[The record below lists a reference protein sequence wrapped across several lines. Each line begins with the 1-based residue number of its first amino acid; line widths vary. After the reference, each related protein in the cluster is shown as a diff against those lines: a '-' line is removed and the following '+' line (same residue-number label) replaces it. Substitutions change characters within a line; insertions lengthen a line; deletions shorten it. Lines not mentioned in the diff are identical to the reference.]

1 MSGQVRQV
9 AFRLKSDGKAEVQ
22 RDFKDVGDSGA
33 KAYAHIEQ
41 AAIEAG
47 HAADRQMAKYREMA
61 KAAEAAGKAADAQR
75 RINALLGV
83 NAPVGKSAKDSMEAF
98 MQAPGRGLSTM
109 QRQTLVY
116 TASDVFASAASG
128 MNPAMIAMQQGP
140 QVLQAFV
147 VEGGKAAATML
158 KLGVA
163 VGVPATAVGLMTAAF
178 LAQREANRQLEISV
192 SGIGAASGE
201 SADSL
206 RALADANRD
215 AGKLTAGAAREMAG
229 AYAETGRIGGQVIG
243 QLIADTR
250 AYATVT
256 RQDAKAATSELAKA
270 FADPAKGAEL
280 LNSKLGLLDDGTMRY
295 IQTLLEQNRATDAQ
309 LVLADALSRRL
320 ENTASSVSV
329 LGGAWDE
336 VKRKAAGAW
345 EWMGKAVDRAL
356 GGGPALARIQDLT
369 NERAVQAQVPFGM
382 GNRRVQE
389 IDAELAKIRS
399 QEAARARQAEQTRAN
414 LIASDAR
421 TVQDRVNPLPGRLRE
436 LRADEAKLK
445 GALDKGL
452 LTDTAQAQ
460 KDLAALRKEIKAV
473 EAGYTSASA
482 QASAL
487 ARESRE
493 GASAA
498 RKAAREAERE
508 AKEAERQAKRLA
520 DLQSRDHLA
529 LAKAQGI
536 KVLIEEAEREG
547 RVRSLTNEY
556 ESAGLSL
563 TRARLLAQQQVSME
577 TQAEFE
583 ARRKLA
589 TELPTDF
596 VSTQDALKRQELILA
611 GANDNIDAAKQMK
624 GAYESAFDRIGDM
637 LAAGKTD
644 WSSYR
649 DAGKAAINDI
659 IGEMLRL
666 AAINPLKNALF
677 GQNNPTL
684 GSGGILGAIF
694 GKGGGS
700 KAGLLPGEWPP
711 MQLPERWNFGGGSIL
726 SSVFKVLR
734 IPGFAAGTDYA
745 PGGWAKVGE
754 YGEELVRLPRG
765 SQVFNAQRT
774 AAMTKGGGDVSVPIS
789 ISIDARG
796 AGPREVEALSARL
809 DRFEREFPGQV
820 VAVVTDARERRWM

>member
-9 AFRLKSDGKAEVQ
+9 AFRLKSDGKAEIK
-22 RDFKDVGDSGA
+22 RDFKEVGGEGA
-33 KAYAHIEQ
+33 QAYSHIE
-41 AAIEAG
+41 
-47 HAADRQMAKYREMA
+47 
-61 KAAEAAGKAADAQR
+61 KAAMAATRAAELHAVKTREVTSAVEAARRASDAQR
-75 RINALLGV
+75 QINGLLGV
-83 NAPVGKSAKDSMEAF
+83 QGSGGVVAANDPRSR
-98 MQAPGRGLSTM
+98 APGLSPSL
-109 QRQTLVY
+109 RQTGIY
-116 TASDVFASAASG
+116 TISDIVASAGSGAS
-128 MNPAMIAMQQGP
+128 PAMIALQQGP
-140 QVLQAFV
+140 QVLQALIL
-147 VEGGKAAATML
+147 EGGKAASTML

-163 VGVPATAVGLMTAAF
+163 IGIPAAAVGTLSAAF
-178 LAQREANRQLEISV
+178 LAQREASRQLEISV

-206 RALADANRD
+206 RALADANRE
-215 AGKLTAGAAREMAG
+215 AGQLTAGAAREMAG

-356 GGGPALARIQDLT
+356 GGGPRLDRIQFLTDQRADLAKVGGRVA
-369 NERAVQAQVPFGM
+369 E
-382 GNRRVQE
+382 NRIRD
-389 IDAELAKIRS
+389 IDAEVSRLRGELA
-399 QEAARARQAEQTRAN
+399 ADARRAEQTRSN
-414 LIASDAR
+414 QIAADAR
-421 TVQDRVNPLPGRLRE
+421 AVQDRVNPLPGRLRG
-436 LRADEAKLK
+436 LRADEAQLK
-445 GALDKGL
+445 SALDKGL

-473 EAGYTSASA
+473 EAGYSSASA

-487 ARESRE
+487 GRESRA

-498 RKAAREAERE
+498 RKAAREAERD

-520 DLQSRDHLA
+520 DLQSRDQLA

-536 KVLIEEAEREG
+536 KVLVEEAEREA
-547 RVRSLTNEY
+547 RVRSLINEY
-556 ESAGLSL
+556 ESVGLSL
-563 TRARLLAQQQVSME
+563 THARLIAQQQVSME

-583 ARRKLA
+583 ARRRLA
-589 TELPTDF
+589 TELPPDF
-596 VSTQDALKRQELILA
+596 VSTQDAMKRQELILA

-694 GKGGGS
+694 GKGGGA
-700 KAGLLPGEWPP
+700 KGILPGDQPA
-711 MQLPERWNFGGGSIL
+711 MQLPTNIFGGGSIL

-754 YGEELVRLPRG
+754 QGEELVRLPRG

-774 AAMTKGGGDVSVPIS
+774 AAMTKGGGDVTVPIT
-789 ISIDARG
+789 INLNAPG
-796 AGPREVEALSARL
+796 AGPREVDALLARME
-809 DRFEREFPGQV
+809 RFEREFPGKV

>member
-1 MSGQVRQV
+1 MSIVRQV
-9 AFRLKSDGKAEVQ
+9 AFRLKSDGKAEIK
-22 RDFKDVGDSGA
+22 RDFKEVGDTGAEAYTHIEKAAAAATRATELQAIKTRELTSAVEAARRASQAQRSINSILGAQGSGA
-33 KAYAHIEQ
+33 P
-41 AAIEAG
+41 AAAN
-47 HAADRQMAKYREMA
+47 D
-61 KAAEAAGKAADAQR
+61 
-75 RINALLGV
+75 
-83 NAPVGKSAKDSMEAF
+83 PKSR
-98 MQAPGRGLSTM
+98 PPGLSPSL
-109 QRQTLVY
+109 RQTGVY
-116 TASDVFASAASG
+116 TISDIVASG
-128 MNPAMIAMQQGP
+128 ASGASPAMIALQQGP
-140 QVLQAFV
+140 QVLQALIL
-147 VEGGKAAATML
+147 EGGKAASTML

-163 VGVPATAVGLMTAAF
+163 IGIPAAAVGTLSAAF

-320 ENTASSVSV
+320 EGTASSVSV
-329 LGGAWDE
+329 LGGAWDV
-336 VKRKAAGAW
+336 VKRKAADAW

-356 GGGPALARIQDLT
+356 GGGTALQRIQDLT
-369 NERAVQAQVPFGM
+369 NERAVQAALPFGN
-382 GNRRVQE
+382 GKRRVQE

-399 QEAARARQAEQTRAN
+399 QEAARERQAAQTRAN
-414 LIASDAR
+414 QLAADAR
-421 TVQDRVNPLPGRLRE
+421 AVQDRVNPLSGRLRD
-436 LRADEAKLK
+436 LRADEARLK
-445 GALDKGL
+445 GALDKGV

-460 KDLAALRKEIKAV
+460 KDLESLRKEIKAV
-473 EAGYTSASA
+473 EAGYSSASA

-487 ARESRE
+487 ARESRA

-520 DLQSRDHLA
+520 DLQTRDQIA
-529 LAKAQGI
+529 LAKAEGV
-536 KVLIEEAEREG
+536 KSLVEDLEREA

-556 ESAGLSL
+556 EAAGLSL
-563 TRARLLAQQQVSME
+563 TRARLVAQQQVSME
-577 TQAEFE
+577 TKAEFE
-583 ARRKLA
+583 ARRKLL
-589 TELPTDF
+589 TELPPDF

-659 IGEMLRL
+659 IGEMVRL

-684 GSGGILGAIF
+684 GSGGVLGA
-694 GKGGGS
+694 
-700 KAGLLPGEWPP
+700 
-711 MQLPERWNFGGGSIL
+711 MFGGGDGKGAGSFLKSI
-726 SSVFKVLR
+726 FRGFR
-734 IPGFAAGTDYA
+734 IPGFASGTDHSPEGWALLGEEGPELARLPAGT
-745 PGGWAKVGE
+745 KVM
-754 YGEELVRLPRG
+754 
-765 SQVFNAQRT
+765 NARRT
-774 AAMTKGGGDVSVPIS
+774 ADAMRGGDINLSMPIN
-789 ISIDARG
+789 IDARG
-796 AGPREVEALSARL
+796 AGPREVETLIARI
-809 DRFEREFPGQV
+809 DRLEREFPGRV
-820 VAVVTDARERRWM
+820 VAAVTDARERRWM